1 MATISSAGIGSGL
14 DVDGIVTKLMAI
26 EKQPLTAL
34 QTKATAIDTKISAF
48 GTIKS
53 QLSALND
60 AVNRLS
66 LASTWDAKTVTSS
79 NSLAVSAMAAS
90 NSSAATS
97 VSVEVSQLARAQSTS
112 SAAVSTGSGFRAGTL
127 SIQLGGWSGGT
138 TPAFT
143 AGSGPAVSVAVAE
156 GDSMSTIATKINA
169 AGAGVTA
176 TVLKDAN
183 GERLLMRSSSTG
195 ELQGFRVQSTDTG
208 STTAASLSGLSFD
221 NPSAGV
227 GMAANTVQY
236 GLNAK
241 ATINGVAIS
250 TASNTLTDNVP
261 GLTLTLSQVTT
272 SAVEIAVANDSSSQS
287 AAINAFVSAY
297 NATNQMFNSAT
308 SYDSTTKS
316 AALLQGD
323 STTTGLQSSLRQLVG
338 NLSGGGTLQR
348 LSDLGI
354 SVAKDGSGNLAA
366 DANKLS
372 TALQNPAA
380 VRQFFIGASTT
391 TGTTTTT
398 TGVTNANNT
407 TTGFA
412 TRIASFLTATVGSSG
427 ILATKTTSL
436 QSQKTLNGKQQDTL
450 NLRLTSDEARLRK
463 QYSALDTQVSSLTA
477 LNTYITQQIA
487 QWNKSTN

>member
-1 MATISSAGIGSGL
+1 MAISSAGIGSGL
-14 DVDGIVTKLMAI
+14 DVDSIVTKLMDI
-26 EKQPLTAL
+26 EKAPLNAL
-34 QTKATAIDTKISAF
+34 KTKATVIDTKISAF

-79 NSLAVSAMAAS
+79 NSTAVSAIAAS
-90 NSSAATS
+90 SSSAAIS
-97 VSVEVSQLARAQSTS
+97 VSVEVSQLARPQSTS
-112 SAAVSTGSGFRAGTL
+112 SAAVATGSGFRAGTL
-127 SIQLGGWSGGT
+127 SIQLGGWSSGA

-156 GDSMSTIATKINA
+156 GDSMSAIATKINA

-195 ELQGFRVQSTDTG
+195 ELQGFRVQSTDSGTG
-208 STTAASLSGLSFD
+208 TAASLSGLSFD
-221 NPSAGV
+221 NPAAGV

-250 TASNTLTDNVP
+250 TASNTLADNVP

-272 SAVEIAVANDSSSQS
+272 APVEIAVATDTSSQS

-308 SYDSTTKS
+308 SYDATTKS

-338 NLSGGGTLQR
+338 NLSGGGTMQR

-354 SVAKDGSGNLAA
+354 SVAKDGSGSLAV
-366 DANKLS
+366 DAAKLN
-372 TALQNPAA
+372 TALQNSAA
-380 VRQFFIGASTT
+380 VRQFFVGAASTGAT
-391 TGTTTTT
+391 TPPTA
-398 TGVTNANNT
+398 GVTNANNT
-407 TTGFA
+407 STGFA
-412 TRIASFLTATVGSSG
+412 SRLNSFLTATVGSSG

-436 QSQKTLNGKQQDTL
+436 QSQKTLNGKDQDTV
-450 NLRLTSDEARLRK
+450 NLRLSNSEARLRR
-463 QYSALDTQVSSLTA
+463 QYSALDSQVSSLTA

-487 QWNKSTN
+487 QWNKSTD